1 MFFKTQ
7 PLFFCLIV
15 WDSFA
20 IMLYMKGKKFTF
32 NWPLAG
38 NSHIID
44 FLSKSIENDN
54 VSGSYIF
61 CGPDDIGKFTIAN
74 YFTKSLVCRQLSAKA
89 GSLPCGQCSPCV
101 QLEKGLHGDVHI
113 IKKQEDKK
121 NISIEQVRE
130 FIRILNMASFM
141 DSYKIGIIKNA
152 ESLSIEAA
160 NALLKTLEES
170 KAKVVVI
177 LTVTDTS
184 ALPKTIV
191 SRSQILKFNP
201 VSADIIYDYLI
212 NEHGAG
218 RSAAKNLSHLCLG
231 RPALAV
237 KFLRDKEFL
246 NNYLEQAKS
255 FLRLARNDINSR
267 LSVVESLIGPRPSG
281 QESAS
286 LAGGIIEIWEGIA
299 RDLLLLEFGQKNLIQ
314 HAVIM
319 DDLEVIKKDFEISD
333 LINLA
338 KNLKQAKEYLRFNV
352 NPKLV
357 LENVVV
363 GMD

>member
-1 MFFKTQ
+1 M
-7 PLFFCLIV
+7 IV

-152 ESLSIEAA
+152 E
-160 NALLKTLEES
+160 
-170 KAKVVVI
+170 
-177 LTVTDTS
+177 
-184 ALPKTIV
+184 
-191 SRSQILKFNP
+191 
-201 VSADIIYDYLI
+201 
-212 NEHGAG
+212 
-218 RSAAKNLSHLCLG
+218 
-231 RPALAV
+231 
-237 KFLRDKEFL
+237 
-246 NNYLEQAKS
+246 
-255 FLRLARNDINSR
+255 
-267 LSVVESLIGPRPSG
+267 
-281 QESAS
+281 
-286 LAGGIIEIWEGIA
+286 
-299 RDLLLLEFGQKNLIQ
+299 
-314 HAVIM
+314 
-319 DDLEVIKKDFEISD
+319 
-333 LINLA
+333 
-338 KNLKQAKEYLRFNV
+338 
-352 NPKLV
+352 
-357 LENVVV
+357 
-363 GMD
+363 